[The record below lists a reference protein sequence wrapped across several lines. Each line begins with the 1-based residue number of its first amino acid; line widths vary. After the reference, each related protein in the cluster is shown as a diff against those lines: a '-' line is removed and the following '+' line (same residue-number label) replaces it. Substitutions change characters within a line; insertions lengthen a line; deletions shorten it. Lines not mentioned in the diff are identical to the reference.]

1 MTLNRY
7 IKLRRGDRESIKQMM
22 TACERTLRAG
32 SSIMMFPEGT
42 RSKTGVLQPFKP
54 GAFELA
60 IRTRVPLLPIVLS
73 GTSDILP
80 KRGFVLRGRHPI
92 SITILD
98 PIPPER
104 FADLDAKALTDLTRQ
119 IFVEHQD
126 EKGDGPPG

>member
-1 MTLNRY
+1 
-7 IKLRRGDRESIKQMM
+7 
-22 TACERTLRAG
+22 
-32 SSIMMFPEGT
+32 
-42 RSKTGVLQPFKP
+42 
-54 GAFELA
+54 
-60 IRTRVPLLPIVLS
+60 LPIVLS